1 MGDGQTERRFQPA
14 DRAGESITFNG
25 ADPDAQYRFVIETY
39 INASA
44 EYEFEGAVESRQ
56 GIETPDV
63 DFGANTDVDPFAD
76 IDYDPDGDDSVDPP
90 TPKTVG
96 WYNEAERYTGEQ
108 RPRDPNGHGSHCAGI
123 MSGTGEASVIDYQ
136 NTTKEEPQAIILP
149 TEFIEYEVDVRS
161 TSTVF
166 VSALGDNVLVETV
179 YDGEVVHQTGVR
191 TDSIIADEPAVH
203 DSGTETYTLRV
214 RRRKR
219 VSATTAPG
227 APVKESLPTVAPVL
241 RCKQFLTPP
250 ARSDGYDIA

>member
-1 MGDGQTERRFQPA
+1 MGDGQTERQFQPA

-76 IDYDPDGDDSVDPP
+76 IDYDPDGDDSVDPS

-123 MSGTGEASVIDYQ
+123 VSGTGEASVIDYQ

-149 TEFIEYEVDVRS
+149 TEFIEYEADVRS

-166 VSALGDNVLVETV
+166 VSALGDKRSSRPSTTV
-179 YDGEVVHQTGVR
+179 RSSIRPASGPTASSPTSRQSTTPEPRR
-191 TDSIIADEPAVH
+191 TPSGFVAV
-203 DSGTETYTLRV
+203 SGFQRRPLR
-214 RRRKR
+214 
-219 VSATTAPG
+219 G
-227 APVKESLPTVAPVL
+227 
-241 RCKQFLTPP
+241 PP
-250 ARSDGYDIA
+250 